1 MSKVIKMEIIR
12 TLHQI
17 RNKSIEFQ
25 KGFQTI
31 AFIPTMGSLHEGHLS
46 LIDYAK
52 MNADIVVVSIFVNPT
67 QFNESKDFNN
77 YPRNEKFDIT
87 LCKGKSVD
95 IVFIPDKDEITNN
108 LTVKVY
114 EDELSSYHCG
124 KFRPGHFEG
133 VCTIVLK
140 LFNLIQ
146 PHIAIFGQKDFQQLK
161 IIEKMVNDLNL
172 SIKIHSVPTYR
183 DVDGL
188 AMSSRNKLLSVKER
202 KLATNIFKLLIKG
215 KKLFDYGEKNA
226 TQIANM
232 ILSSIKKIDGL
243 ALEYV
248 DIVDFDTIKKIDKI
262 VCKSIII
269 ISVRVGKIRL
279 IDNLII
285 ND

>member
-1 MSKVIKMEIIR
+1 MNKVIKMEIIR

-25 KGFQTI
+25 KGIQTI

-95 IVFIPDKDEITNN
+95 IVFIPDKDEMTNN

-202 KLATNIFKLLIKG
+202 QLATNIFKLLIKG
-215 KKLFDYGEKNA
+215 KKLFDYGEKNT
-226 TQIANM
+226 TQIAKM

-243 ALEYV
+243 TLEYI
-248 DIVDFDTIKKIDKI
+248 DIVDFDTFKKIDKI

-269 ISVRVGKIRL
+269 IAVRVGKIRL